1 MRAKRSNLPAAEG
14 GSQKRDLAR
23 TAVLPTSGAVD
34 RRQHMLIRKRRGW
47 ELPDSTATSEAAF
60 RDRRRLLQGLAAG
73 PILMAAGLGNF
84 AAGGGGGGPP
94 AGVPPGQPSG
104 RDEVDPPLERRR
116 NTTPL
121 HKLLH

>member
-47 ELPDSTATSEAAF
+47 ELPDSTATNEAAF

-73 PILMAAGLGNF
+73 PIPMAAG
-84 AAGGGGGGPP
+84 
-94 AGVPPGQPSG
+94 PGQFPG
-104 RDEVDPPLERRR
+104 WAGDVAPLRRV
-116 NTTPL
+116 L
-121 HKLLH
+121 SLK